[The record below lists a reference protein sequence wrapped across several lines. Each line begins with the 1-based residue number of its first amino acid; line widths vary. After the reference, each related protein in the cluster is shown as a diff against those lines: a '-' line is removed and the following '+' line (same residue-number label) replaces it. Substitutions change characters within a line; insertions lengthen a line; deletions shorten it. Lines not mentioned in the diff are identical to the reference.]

1 MILCRSKHTFK
12 GKKMATEQKEDLDL
26 NIQEEKDG
34 SAVVDLP
41 DAMLGDDFVEK
52 NTQASDKSGDGEVD
66 AEDVDHPND
75 DQELR
80 EAKRNRR
87 KAKRQ
92 AIRATNHEKDIRLQQ
107 LQRENEEFKR
117 RLSNVERETKQSQIS
132 RIDKN
137 IEDSQVRLEYAKMKL
152 KEAAENSDGDAMV
165 EAQTLWREAEG
176 QLAQLQN
183 IKDRASQEINDGGYQ
198 DAPDPNI
205 QRKAAEWMRK
215 NNWYNP
221 DGNDSD
227 SRVAK
232 KVDELLVTEGW
243 NPTDPDYWDELD
255 SRLQK
260 SLPHRY
266 NGTSNENSVVRRPRN
281 VVGSSGREASAAYG
295 GNNRSSFVLSPER
308 VKAMKEIGAWDNP
321 ERKRKMIA
329 EFVRY
334 DRLNA
339 N

>member
-1 MILCRSKHTFK
+1 
-12 GKKMATEQKEDLDL
+12 MATDTKEELEL
-26 NIQEEKDG
+26 SVQEEKDG

-41 DAMLGDDFVEK
+41 ETMLSDDVNEQNTEK
-52 NTQASDKSGDGEVD
+52 ISDG
-66 AEDVDHPND
+66 DVDTEDLDHPDD

-92 AIRATNHEKDIRLQQ
+92 AVRATSREKDLRLQQ

-137 IEDSQVRLEYAKMKL
+137 IEDNQVRLEYAKMKL

-165 EAQTLWREAEG
+165 EAQTLWRQAED
-176 QLAQLQN
+176 QLAHLQG
-183 IKDRASQEINDGGYQ
+183 IKQRASHDFDNSPS
-198 DAPDPNI
+198 DAPDPVI
-205 QRKAAEWMRK
+205 QRNAADWVRR
-215 NNWYNP
+215 NPWYNP
-221 DGNDSD
+221 EGNDSD

-232 KVDELLVTEGW
+232 KVDELLATEGW
-243 NPTDPDYWDELD
+243 NASDPDYWDELD

-266 NGTSNENSVVRRPRN
+266 NVNTNESSVVRKPRN

-308 VKAMKEIGAWDNP
+308 VKAMKEVGAWDNP
-321 ERKRKMIA
+321 DRKKKMIA
-329 EFVRY
+329 EFVKY
-334 DRLNA
+334 DRMNA

>member
-1 MILCRSKHTFK
+1 MSTD
-12 GKKMATEQKEDLDL
+12 TKEELEL
-26 NIQEEKDG
+26 SVEEGKDG

-41 DAMLGDDFVEK
+41 ENMIENDEPEAKNEPNSRKADGGDV
-52 NTQASDKSGDGEVD
+52 SDDD
-66 AEDVDHPND
+66 QDHPDD
-75 DQELR
+75 DQALR
-80 EAKRNRR
+80 EAKRSRR
-87 KAKRQ
+87 RAKKDL
-92 AIRATNHEKDIRLQQ
+92 IRKTNEEKDIRLQQ

-117 RLSNVERETKQSQIS
+117 RLANVERETKNSQIS

-165 EAQTLWREAEG
+165 DAQTMWREAEN

-183 IKDRASQEINDGGYQ
+183 MKHRASQEMQ
-198 DAPDPNI
+198 EAPRHELPDPTV
-205 QRKAAEWMRK
+205 QRNAAEWMKR
-215 NNWYNP
+215 NSWYNP
-221 DGNDSD
+221 EANDSD
-227 SRVAK
+227 SRIAK

-243 NPTDPDYWDELD
+243 NPSDPDYWDELD

-266 NGTSNENSVVRRPRN
+266 NQSSDDNPVVRKPRN
-281 VVGSSGREASAAYG
+281 VVGSSGREASAAFG
-295 GNNRSSFVLSPER
+295 GNNRSQFMLSPER

-321 ERKRKMIA
+321 ERKKKMIA
-329 EFVRY
+329 EFIKF
-334 DRLNA
+334 DRLNR